1 MGPFDANDY
10 RSRVLGPIHARGG
23 VEHSDPFEIYDI
35 PLAEATTLD
44 DAAVSAQID
53 AVWAFWQ
60 RSRDHPRYR
69 GVIDA
74 LLRQHPEL
82 AAALRGR
89 RARVELAQVVAQ
101 ARAEREDERFATV
114 AAAADRLVER
124 FGGLPE
130 DKIPGLRLIATG
142 AGVDAAEFDRRIA
155 GYPRVPA
162 GTPERTTRRSV
173 PRQVLRQVRAD
184 LDELGRIVGE
194 DAPRSLFDLLGVPP
208 GSDLATVRSARD
220 GAATRNRARRPD
232 RRRALID
239 DLLAAVT
246 TLLLDG
252 DPEAYLDA
260 LAAAA
265 ADLLRPRLAAVL
277 LVEDRLL
284 PADAALLVTAA
295 RGEGLDRARAE
306 AVVRAL
312 AREAGVDEAVIT
324 QVPEQEQAQG
334 SAPERRTRPT
344 PARGTTREPV
354 ATSGHAASAAATAGR
369 SRHGSDQDWRE
380 ILEQARVLLDAGAP
394 IAAHERLAHALEI
407 AGTATQPIRALGEA
421 IESVIR
427 RAHDGWARLTQAVAA
442 HRLEQARQ
450 LAAELSRIARDVPGP
465 DGADLATVTV
475 EVEERHQRAGE
486 LLAAAA
492 AAAPAER
499 AALAMAALELAA
511 DSDEARALLLESL
524 LPPGALAVRR
534 AAGAVE
540 VSWVPSPTPGVH
552 YRVLRIGTDGSSR
565 AVGVTATTRIDDG
578 GVPAE
583 ATLPGYEVRAGIAGV
598 WSQPAVWQGPAA
610 EELAAETITEPAGG
624 PTAQAADAIDPE
636 DESTRLLT
644 RTPADSLEPA
654 RDLAVVAGRLQWT
667 WPDGCTEVIVTW
679 RPDMPPIAAND
690 PVAGFRKVTNARY
703 ELDDGLPLPATRP
716 LYIAIFG
723 CVRDRAGQLIVA
735 SIAAPPARR
744 LLPTRDRL
752 A

>member
-35 PLAEATTLD
+35 PLDEAATLD
-44 DAAVSAQID
+44 DAAVGAQID
-53 AVWAFWQ
+53 VVWAFWQ

-74 LLRQHPEL
+74 LLRQHAEL

-89 RARVELAQVVAQ
+89 PARVELAQIVAQ
-101 ARAEREDERFATV
+101 ARAERDAERFTTV

-130 DKIPGLRLIATG
+130 DKIPGLRLIAAG
-142 AGVDAAEFDRRIA
+142 AGVDAAEFERRIA

-162 GTPERTTRRSV
+162 GTPERTTRRQI
-173 PRQVLRQVRAD
+173 PRQVLRQIRAD

-208 GSDLATVRSARD
+208 GSDRAAIRAARD
-220 GAATRNRARRPD
+220 QAATSNRARRPD

-284 PADAALLVTAA
+284 QTDAAILVAAA
-295 RGEGLDRARAE
+295 RAEGLDRARAE

-312 AREAGVDEAVIT
+312 AREAGVDDAAVAPVT
-324 QVPEQEQAQG
+324 EQDVPRPG
-334 SAPERRTRPT
+334 RRPAATTARGATSDPASRSGPT
-344 PARGTTREPV
+344 PA
-354 ATSGHAASAAATAGR
+354 AGR
-369 SRHGSDQDWRE
+369 PRPGSDHEWRE
-380 ILEQARVLLDAGAP
+380 IVGQARVLLDAGAP
-394 IAAHERLAHALEI
+394 IAASDRLAHALEI
-407 AGTATQPIRALGEA
+407 AGTATPPIRELGDA
-421 IESVIR
+421 IEAVIR
-427 RAHDGWARLTQAVAA
+427 QAHEAWARLTQAVAA
-442 HRLEQARQ
+442 QRLEQART
-450 LAAELSRIARDVPGP
+450 LAAELARIGRDVPGP
-465 DGADLATVTV
+465 DGAELTAVTV
-475 EVEERHQRAGE
+475 DVEERLARANE

-492 AAAPAER
+492 SAPPAER
-499 AALAMAALELAA
+499 AALAVAVLELVA
-511 DSDEARALLLESL
+511 DSDQARAMLVDSL
-524 LPPGALAVRR
+524 LPPGALVVRR
-534 AAGAVE
+534 SAGAVE
-540 VSWVPSPTPGVH
+540 VSWAPSPTPGVR
-552 YRVLRIGTDGSSR
+552 YRVLRIGVDGSSR

-578 GVPAE
+578 GVPA
-583 ATLPGYEVRAGIAGV
+583 ASALPGYEVRAGIGGV
-598 WSQPAVWQGPAA
+598 WSQPAIWHGPAA
-610 EELAAETITEPAGG
+610 EELAAQTILEPGGGGAGG
-624 PTAQAADAIDPE
+624 ATADAMDPD
-636 DESTRLLT
+636 DERTRLLT
-644 RTPADSLEPA
+644 RTAADDLEPA
-654 RDLAVVAGRLQWT
+654 RDLAVVAGKLRWT
-667 WPDGCTEVIVTW
+667 WPDGCTEMIVTW
-679 RPDMPPIAAND
+679 RPDAPPIAAND

-703 ELDDGLPLPATRP
+703 ELDDGLALPATRP
-716 LYIAIFG
+716 LHVAIFA
-723 CVRDRAGQLIVA
+723 CLRDRAGTLIVA

-744 LLPTRDRL
+744 LLAARDRL